1 MGLSV
6 RKSAEP
12 AHHLRA
18 PITSLFPSSLFPS
31 LVLLLMLQRVSDAF
45 YDHCQMG
52 YVESLILTFF
62 LVRAQWILFCFAE
75 QHPMETMTIGF
86 FDASMLPR
94 AWMKRRLFGVVHE
107 RDSWALLL
115 VDGDRFS

>member
-1 MGLSV
+1 
-6 RKSAEP
+6 
-12 AHHLRA
+12 
-18 PITSLFPSSLFPS
+18 
-31 LVLLLMLQRVSDAF
+31 MLQRVSDAF
-45 YDHCQMG
+45 YDQCQMG

-62 LVRAQWILFCFAE
+62 VVRAQWILFCFAE

-86 FDASMLPR
+86 FDASMLLR
-94 AWMKRRLFGVVHE
+94 AEIKRRLFGVVHE